1 MTLTDFL
8 QALENTAFATAVRE
22 GAILFPFAEST
33 HVVAL
38 AFVVGTVVFVD
49 LRLLGL
55 ASRNQPVSRLT
66 NDLLPWTWGAFVIA
80 AITGLSLFSSTPE
93 RYFTNTFFRWKF
105 FFMFL
110 AGVNMLVFH
119 FVTQKNVKE
128 WDNDPVPPT
137 PAKVAGALSILFW
150 ACVIIFGRWVG
161 FTL

>member
-1 MTLTDFL
+1 MTLTEFL
-8 QALENTAFATAVRE
+8 QAIGETSFATAVRE

-38 AFVVGTVVFVD
+38 AFVVGTVAFVD

-55 ASRNQPVSRLT
+55 ASRDQPVSRLT
-66 NDLLPWTWGAFVIA
+66 NDLLPWTWGAFVLA

-119 FVTQKNVKE
+119 FITQKNMKD
-128 WDNDPVPPT
+128 WDTDPVPP
-137 PAKVAGALSILFW
+137 AAVRVAGGLSILFW
-150 ACVIIFGRWVG
+150 ALVIIFGRWVG